1 MGPMRKSRLSKYKQD
16 RLIEHF
22 VSGSTA
28 LTAASLCSVNRKT
41 AAFFFLRLREIIVL
55 ELEAESEAMFGGEIE
70 VDESYF
76 GGKRKGKRGRGAA
89 GKIPVFGLLKR
100 GGRVYTKII
109 SDASSETLIPI
120 IKRKVIPDSIVYS
133 DSWKAYNVL
142 DVSDFKHFRINHSE
156 LFADK
161 KNHING
167 IENFWNQAKRHMRK
181 FNGVPKAQ
189 FGLYL
194 KECEWR
200 FNNSDPSTQL
210 SIIKHWVRPYLR

>member
-1 MGPMRKSRLSKYKQD
+1 MGPVRKGRLSKYKQD

-41 AAFFFLRLREIIVL
+41 AAFLFLRLREIIVL

-109 SDASSETLIPI
+109 GDASSETLIPI

-167 IENFWNQAKRHMRK
+167 IENFWNQAKRHVRK
-181 FNGVPKAQ
+181 FNGVLKAQ

-200 FNNSDPSTQL
+200 FNNSDPSTQW
-210 SIIKHWVRPYLR
+210 SIIKHWVRRYLR

>member
-76 GGKRKGKRGRGAA
+76 GGKRKGKGGRGAA
-89 GKIPVFGLLKR
+89 GKIPVFGVLKR

-210 SIIKHWVRPYLR
+210 AIIKHWVRRYLR